1 MKTQIEIIW
10 SVDDIRSLGYECTN
24 QQGMKVLNF
33 IKEYHDCNYG
43 INWATID
50 NTCEAFGLKLKNK

>member
-10 SVDDIRSLGYECTN
+10 TVDDIRSLGYECTN

-33 IKEYHDCNYG
+33 IKEYHDRDYG

-50 NTCEAFGLKLKNK
+50 NACESFGLK